1 MEDFLKEI
9 NQLLIVNS
17 SILFHKIIVLDVKEI
32 EYQKYELTLKF
43 KEDSKFKG
51 IYIND
56 KMLKKGQ
63 IIECCSIYLD
73 KSNFSI

>member
-63 IIECCSIYLD
+63 IIECC
-73 KSNFSI
+73 